1 MKSFKTFIE
10 QAKHVPKQIDKGFGL
25 VATMPASVMT
35 DGEVDINIIDKLI
48 KSSDIEN

>member
-35 DGEVDINIIDKLI
+35 NGEVDINIIDKLI
-48 KSSDIEN
+48 KTSGMKN